1 MDANARL
8 HQLCCN
14 QANSLSHKPKERTA
28 AKSAGFFQE
37 KAKVDSAGADC
48 FNQES
53 ARQASRQPGASV
65 QSGSCKLLRTSNQ
78 VRTGCNS

>member
-28 AKSAGFFQE
+28 ANQRGSTKIQ
-37 KAKVDSAGADC
+37 KAREGKGTLSRSRLLQPGVS
-48 FNQES
+48 
-53 ARQASRQPGASV
+53 QASVEATWSKRSEWKLQVAQNIQPSED
-65 QSGSCKLLRTSNQ
+65 
-78 VRTGCNS
+78 